1 MKRPLVF
8 LTILLLVSAFACG
21 GGSGSL
27 EIPRTPQE
35 TAERFLSSWKAANYE
50 AMYNL
55 LSLESQ
61 SGIERQKF
69 IDRYTAIT
77 EEARITGLDY
87 ELQPVP
93 SGQSPTPRSTGTPTS
108 TMRFSVSFH
117 TSIFSDIDQQNA
129 LPLVNEEVEVPE
141 PTGQAPGKHKEW
153 RVQWSP
159 SLFFAELDDRNLVHF
174 FTRVPRRGG
183 IYDRNGHELAIDAA
197 VPVVGIVPE
206 QITDKEA
213 VITRLAQ
220 ALSMSEA
227 DVRAKVESDVP
238 SYYFVPVKS
247 LPYGTPAEELTKFND
262 LVDLGVVVRD
272 QTQRVYPNG
281 DSLAHTLGYLTEVSE
296 DQLKDLAAKGYGPG
310 DKIGAAGVEGQ
321 FDDQLAGERGALLA
335 TITPEGSIAKT
346 IAEKPAVPGKDIFL
360 TINIDVQKTAEA
372 ALGDRV
378 GSIVAMDPQDNSV
391 LALASYPR
399 FNPNDFITGLTQ
411 AQANALYSDP
421 RQPFLHR
428 PLLAE
433 YPPGSTFKVV
443 TAAAGL
449 EKGGFNA
456 SSTFHCVPVWTR
468 LGENFP
474 QKNWQTVDRGYL
486 TIAEGLMAS
495 CNPVF
500 FDIAATLD
508 PIDSNILPQFARD
521 FGYGALT
528 GINALDEAPG
538 NVPDPKKIGDNWFT
552 GNATNMAIGQ
562 GDMKA
567 TPLQIA
573 NAYSAISAT
582 GVLRKPLLVKKIADP
597 GGAAAQEFTADVI
610 HPLPASQGTLDTI
623 RQGLTLVV
631 QSPSGTSYAA
641 WTGTTV
647 DPAGKSGTAED
658 ISFGANHVFFVAYAN
673 RGAPSI
679 LAVAALETGESGS
692 REAAPMV
699 RKILETYLAPGG

>member
-1 MKRPLVF
+1 MKRPLAL

-35 TAERFLSSWKAANYE
+35 TAERFLSSWKSADYD

-55 LSLESQ
+55 LSLEAQ

-77 EEARITGLDY
+77 EEARITSLDY

-93 SGQSPTPRSTGTPTS
+93 SGQSPTPRSTGTPAS
-108 TMRFSVSFH
+108 TMPFSVTFH
-117 TSIFSDIDQQNA
+117 TSIFSDIDQENA
-129 LPLVNEEVEVPE
+129 LPLVNEEVEVPG

-247 LPYGTPAEELTKFND
+247 LPYGTPAEDLTKFND
-262 LVDLGVVVRD
+262 MVDLGVVVRD
-272 QTQRVYPNG
+272 QTRRVYPNG

-335 TITPEGSIAKT
+335 TITPEG
-346 IAEKPAVPGKDIFL
+346 
-360 TINIDVQKTAEA
+360 
-372 ALGDRV
+372 
-378 GSIVAMDPQDNSV
+378 
-391 LALASYPR
+391 
-399 FNPNDFITGLTQ
+399 
-411 AQANALYSDP
+411 
-421 RQPFLHR
+421 
-428 PLLAE
+428 
-433 YPPGSTFKVV
+433 
-443 TAAAGL
+443 
-449 EKGGFNA
+449 
-456 SSTFHCVPVWTR
+456 
-468 LGENFP
+468 
-474 QKNWQTVDRGYL
+474 
-486 TIAEGLMAS
+486 
-495 CNPVF
+495 
-500 FDIAATLD
+500 
-508 PIDSNILPQFARD
+508 
-521 FGYGALT
+521 
-528 GINALDEAPG
+528 
-538 NVPDPKKIGDNWFT
+538 
-552 GNATNMAIGQ
+552 
-562 GDMKA
+562 
-567 TPLQIA
+567 
-573 NAYSAISAT
+573 
-582 GVLRKPLLVKKIADP
+582 
-597 GGAAAQEFTADVI
+597 
-610 HPLPASQGTLDTI
+610 
-623 RQGLTLVV
+623 
-631 QSPSGTSYAA
+631 
-641 WTGTTV
+641 
-647 DPAGKSGTAED
+647 
-658 ISFGANHVFFVAYAN
+658 
-673 RGAPSI
+673 
-679 LAVAALETGESGS
+679 
-692 REAAPMV
+692 
-699 RKILETYLAPGG
+699 